1 MYGCPAIF
9 NTDQGSQFT
18 GADFTGMLK
27 NHGLAV
33 SMDGRG
39 AWRDNVMVER
49 FWRSIKYEEV
59 YLRAYDSAEE
69 AEHFIGRYISFCD
82 EQRPHS
88 SLDGRTPSE
97 VYFTS
102 RCGRRHNLGG
112 YHISAGCWLFKKTDP
127 HLFCRGQQ
135 HPL

>member
-1 MYGCPAIF
+1 MVAGYRGTRFAMYGCPAIF

-69 AEHFIGRYISFCD
+69 AEHFIGRYISF
-82 EQRPHS
+82 RRTAP
-88 SLDGRTPSE
+88 SL
-97 VYFTS
+97 VA
-102 RCGRRHNLGG
+102 RRQN
-112 YHISAGCWLFKKTDP
+112 AE
-127 HLFCRGQQ
+127 RGIL
-135 HPL
+135 HKPLRKAA